1 MNTMSINRFTND
13 LGSCLKEFWLSYINV
28 DNRATRS
35 EYWWSYLFYGII
47 GTFLFS
53 MLSLEGL
60 WFLITI
66 VPFITLTIRRL
77 HDSNR
82 SAWNLLWVFL
92 PIVGTII
99 LLVMM
104 IMEGT
109 RGSNQYGKARI

>member
-28 DNRATRS
+28 DGRATRS

-47 GTFLFS
+47 GTLLFS
-53 MLSLEGL
+53 MFSLEGL

-92 PIVGTII
+92 PIVGSII